1 MLRRPATDPRGEMP
15 FLDHLEELRWR
26 VLWSLLAVGA
36 FSVVGFMI
44 VHYLDVM
51 DLLVRPAR
59 PILGGEELHYVSPAT
74 PFWITLQLSVVLGI
88 ILAMPIVVRQV
99 WAFFSPA
106 LEEHEKKAIVPSLY
120 LGLVLFCAG
129 VAMAYFAVLPL
140 ALQFLSSFQ
149 EGYLQATIE
158 VGMYLGFVTKLL
170 IAFGLVFELPVV
182 VMILSA
188 LGLVTPELMRS
199 KRRHAIVGMT
209 VLASLLTPGDI
220 VSTFLMI
227 APLVVLY
234 EGSIGLSAMVH
245 RKRREREEAL
255 RPSQEPPPGAV
266 EAGRG

>member
-26 VLWSLLAVGA
+26 VLWALLAIGA
-36 FSVVGFMI
+36 GSVVGF
-44 VHYLDVM
+44 VVVQYFGVM
-51 DLLVRPAR
+51 ELLIRPVR
-59 PILGGEELHYVSPAT
+59 PILEGESLHYLSPAT

-88 ILAMPIVVRQV
+88 LLALPIVVHQV
-99 WAFFSPA
+99 WSFFSPA
-106 LEEHEKKAIVPSLY
+106 LEDHEKRAIVPALY
-120 LGLVLFCAG
+120 LGFVLFCAG

-140 ALQFLSSFQ
+140 ALQFLASFQ
-149 EGYLQATIE
+149 EAYLQATIE

-209 VLASLLTPGDI
+209 IVASLLTPGDI

-227 APLVVLY
+227 APLIVLY

-245 RKRREREEAL
+245 RKNREREEAM
-255 RPSQEPPPGAV
+255 RPSTEPPPGAV
-266 EAGRG
+266 ETGKG

>member
-26 VLWSLLAVGA
+26 VLWALLAVAAG
-36 FSVVGFMI
+36 SVIGFLI
-44 VHYLDVM
+44 VHYLEVM
-51 DLLVRPAR
+51 ELLIRPVR
-59 PILGGEELHYVSPAT
+59 PILDGEQLHYLSPTT
-74 PFWITLQLSVVLGI
+74 PFWITLQLSVVVGL
-88 ILAMPIVVRQV
+88 ILAFPIVVRQA

-106 LEEHEKKAIVPSLY
+106 LEEHEKRAIIPSLY

-140 ALQFLSSFQ
+140 ALQFLASFQ
-149 EGYLQATIE
+149 ETYLQATIE
-158 VGMYLGFVTKLL
+158 VGMYLGFVLKLL

-188 LGLVTPELMRS
+188 LGLVTPELLRS

-234 EGSIGLSAMVH
+234 EASIGLSALVN

-255 RPSQEPPPGAV
+255 RPSEEPPPGAV
-266 EAGRG
+266 EAGRR

>member
-26 VLWSLLAVGA
+26 VLWALLAVGVGSA
-36 FSVVGFMI
+36 VGFLV
-44 VHYLDVM
+44 VHYLGVM
-51 DLLVRPAR
+51 ELLVRPAR
-59 PILGGEELHYVSPAT
+59 PILEGEELHYLSPAT
-74 PFWITLQLSVVLGI
+74 PFWITVQLSVILGV
-88 ILAMPIVVRQV
+88 ILAFPLVVYQA
-99 WAFFSPA
+99 WSFFSPA
-106 LEEHEKKAIVPSLY
+106 LEEHEKRAIVPSLY

-149 EGYLQATIE
+149 EAYLQATIE

-170 IAFGLVFELPVV
+170 VAFGLVFELPVV

-188 LGLVTPELMRS
+188 LGLVTPDLMRS

-209 VLASLLTPGDI
+209 VVASLLTPGDI

-227 APLVVLY
+227 APLILLY
-234 EGSIGLSAMVH
+234 EGSIGLSALVH

-255 RPSQEPPPGAV
+255 RPSTEPPPGAV
-266 EAGRG
+266 ETGGG